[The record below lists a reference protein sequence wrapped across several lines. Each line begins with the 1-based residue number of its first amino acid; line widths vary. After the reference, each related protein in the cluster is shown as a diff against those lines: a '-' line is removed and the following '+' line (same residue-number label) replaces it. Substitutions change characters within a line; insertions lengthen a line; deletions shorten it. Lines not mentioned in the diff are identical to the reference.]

1 MNMKLTK
8 KILNDNNII
17 LKGARAIMEKN
28 KQTKIQ
34 RKLSQM
40 GTAFIPHE
48 EQFLM
53 YYDANLEGEQ
63 KVELVSMKDEQNQEC
78 ENTKEEGDSI
88 MNMKLTKQI
97 LRDNKIY
104 NSWNISKRTE
114 VNIFIIYFPVNS
126 GIAYHS
132 ARWET
137 IEIKSDKVGIF
148 TNYIK
153 LEFPVYNIKDKEN
166 ELEKAKAFVLKK
178 YGLKVTDKDVFGNWH
193 PEGTLDKL
201 KELINKNNSQVV

>member
-63 KVELVSMKDEQNQEC
+63 KVELVSMKDEQNQEIYKSC
-78 ENTKEEGDSI
+78 HFCHHIAHHFYCYSYLC
-88 MNMKLTKQI
+88 LT
-97 LRDNKIY
+97 
-104 NSWNISKRTE
+104 SFIST
-114 VNIFIIYFPVNS
+114 YS
-126 GIAYHS
+126 
-132 ARWET
+132 
-137 IEIKSDKVGIF
+137 
-148 TNYIK
+148 
-153 LEFPVYNIKDKEN
+153 
-166 ELEKAKAFVLKK
+166 
-178 YGLKVTDKDVFGNWH
+178 
-193 PEGTLDKL
+193 
-201 KELINKNNSQVV
+201 

>member
-1 MNMKLTK
+1 
-8 KILNDNNII
+8 
-17 LKGARAIMEKN
+17 
-28 KQTKIQ
+28 
-34 RKLSQM
+34 
-40 GTAFIPHE
+40 
-48 EQFLM
+48 
-53 YYDANLEGEQ
+53 
-63 KVELVSMKDEQNQEC
+63 
-78 ENTKEEGDSI
+78 
-88 MNMKLTKQI
+88 MKLTKQI

-148 TNYIK
+148 TNYSK